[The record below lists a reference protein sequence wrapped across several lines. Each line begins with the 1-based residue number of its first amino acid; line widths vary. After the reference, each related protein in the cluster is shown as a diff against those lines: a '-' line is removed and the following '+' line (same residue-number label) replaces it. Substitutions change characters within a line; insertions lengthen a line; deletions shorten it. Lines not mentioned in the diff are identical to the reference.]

1 MINRLSPF
9 EIKYLGDNDMII
21 PRRVLEDFG
30 VFWCILVLVVR
41 LIGIKEQTD
50 LDATGLSPVSQ
61 G

>member
-1 MINRLSPF
+1 
-9 EIKYLGDNDMII
+9 MII

-30 VFWCILVLVVR
+30 VLWCILVLVVR